1 MVDPNQIALSQW
13 PHDRVAHRRQD
24 ADWLAEQW
32 ADPRTRVLPLSGGR
46 MALGEQGLGWVSAP
60 EAPEGVRVLL
70 GERDGSVRFAVLTPQ
85 AQPGWR
91 SMRSIAAMVDDQ
103 DGVFA
108 VHAVG
113 IAEWVARTKHCPAC
127 GGQLRIELAGH
138 LARCVSCGAEQFP
151 RTDPAVI
158 MIVVAEDRC
167 LLGRH
172 PSWPTGRF
180 STLAGFV
187 EPGESL
193 EAAVRREVFEEAGI
207 TVGQVDY
214 FGSQPWPLPASLMV
228 GFVAHAEST
237 DIRVDGTEI
246 ETANWFTREEMLRQ
260 ATSGE
265 LALPGGISISRSLIE
280 HWYGAALPG
289 QW

>member
-1 MVDPNQIALSQW
+1 VDPNEIALSKH
-13 PHDRVAHRRQD
+13 PHDRVAHRRLD
-24 ADWLAEQW
+24 EEWISEKW
-32 ADPRTRVLPLSGGR
+32 ADPRTLVLPLSAGR
-46 MALGEQGLGWVSAP
+46 MAMTDSGLGWVPSAD
-60 EAPEGVRVLL
+60 APDGTRVLL
-70 GERDGSVRFAVLTPQ
+70 GERDGAVRFAVLTEE

-91 SMRSIAAMVDDQ
+91 SMRALAAMADDQ

-113 IAEWVARTKHCPAC
+113 ISEWAARTKHCPAC
-127 GGQLRIELAGH
+127 GGSLQLEQAGH
-138 LARCVSCGAEQFP
+138 LARCGSCGKEQFP

-158 MIVVAEDRC
+158 MIVVAQDRC

-172 PSWPTGRF
+172 PSWPQGRY

-193 EAAVRREVFEEAGI
+193 EAAVRREVQEESGI
-207 TVGQVDY
+207 RVGQVDY

-228 GFVAHAEST
+228 GFVAHAESDEIT
-237 DIRVDGTEI
+237 VDGEEI
-246 ETANWFTREEMLRQ
+246 EDASWFTREEMFDR

-280 HWYGAALPG
+280 NWYGAALPG
-289 QW
+289 AW

>member
-1 MVDPNQIALSQW
+1 MEQIRIALSND
-13 PHDRVAHRRQD
+13 PHDRIAHRRVDD
-24 ADWLAEQW
+24 AWIHQQW
-32 ADPRTRVLPLSGGR
+32 ADPTTRVLPISAGR
-46 MALGEQGLGWVSAP
+46 MSIGEHGLGWVRP
-60 EAPEGVRVLL
+60 EESPDGIKVLL
-70 GERDGSVRFAVLTPQ
+70 GERDGAVRFAVLTQ
-85 AQPGWR
+85 EAQPEWR
-91 SMRSIAAMVDDQ
+91 SMRALAAMVDDQ

-113 IAEWVARTKHCPAC
+113 ISEWIARTKHCPAC
-127 GGQLRIELAGH
+127 GGALQIEQAGH
-138 LARCVSCGAEQFP
+138 LARCGSCGAEQFP

-172 PSWPTGRF
+172 PSWPSGRY

-193 EAAVRREVFEEAGI
+193 EAAVRREVREESGI
-207 TVGQVDY
+207 RVGRVDY

-228 GFVAHAEST
+228 GFVAHAES
-237 DIRVDGTEI
+237 DEIQVDGQEI
-246 ETANWFTREEMLRQ
+246 EDASWFTREEMLER

-280 HWYGAALPG
+280 HWYGASLPG